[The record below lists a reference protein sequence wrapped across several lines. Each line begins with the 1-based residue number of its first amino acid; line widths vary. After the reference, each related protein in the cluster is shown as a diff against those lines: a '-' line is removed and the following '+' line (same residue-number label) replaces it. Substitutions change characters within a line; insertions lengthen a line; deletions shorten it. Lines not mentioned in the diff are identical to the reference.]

1 MNEHMASAL
10 LGVSTDI
17 WIRDMQHDTQR
28 TARRLAELGGLF
40 STGAKQRRFF
50 QQAEDIL
57 KNRSSAYY
65 ALLKTL
71 CTRVDVGALRT
82 FGMAFGYHS
91 LSRGAAKRRAA
102 VQAGHKHVSFASFV
116 REATA
121 ESLEDSVASLYPLG
135 TGTFIVYPSNDGDAT
150 ALCGVMRKYRDCA
163 FLVFDAKHAFA
174 DDLPFNAMRLIPF
187 QEVLSDDFSG
197 KCELFGAFA
206 AYHDASVDCDTSAER
221 LRALSDCGC
230 MFYVLTAASG
240 VSSCVQTQ
248 VSRRIATLRRNLPC
262 PIFPV
267 SLETDVQYVD
277 SPVARFLPQFA
288 GVL

>member
-28 TARRLAELGGLF
+28 TARRLVELGGMF

-50 QQAEDIL
+50 HQAEDIL

-71 CTRVDVGALRT
+71 CTSVDAGALRT
-82 FGMAFGYHS
+82 FGMAFGYHG
-91 LSRGAAKRRAA
+91 LSRGASKRRAA
-102 VQAGHKHVSFASFV
+102 VQSGQSAVSFAAFV
-116 REATA
+116 RDATA
-121 ESLEDSVASLYPLG
+121 STLEDSVLSLYPLG
-135 TGTFIVYPSNDGDAT
+135 TGTYVVYPVKDGDAT
-150 ALCGVMRKYRDCA
+150 ALCGVIRKYRECA
-163 FLVFDAKHAFA
+163 FLVFDAQHTFA

-187 QEVLSDDFSG
+187 QELLEG
-197 KCELFGAFA
+197 KLPLKGSLFGAFA
-206 AYHDASVDCDTSAER
+206 TYDDTSVDRDVSFER
-221 LRALSDCGC
+221 LKALSDRGC

-240 VSSCVQTQ
+240 VSS
-248 VSRRIATLRRNLPC
+248 RIQAQLARKISALRRNLPY

-267 SLETDVQYVD
+267 SLETDIQYVN
-277 SPVARFLPQFA
+277 SPVAMFLPQFA
-288 GVL
+288 GAL